1 MYREKNTFQQVTK
14 IRNEELG
21 MINTP
26 QDELKKILEAI
37 NARDEKNF
45 SEHVD
50 LKALMDIGYDEATD
64 VLADNCA
71 KFHKLYPHDLFFKFG
86 SRILRLYNDKF
97 RGVHLGL
104 IKKVIAS
111 YFDGSFKDAQSF
123 SKTPIKFLAAELN
136 TLLKAVRA
144 DFGEENILGDK
155 AFLNVKMVGDA
166 SSYGRM
172 IDTLNFVLEF
182 DKRGDEWRL
191 YKIKNVEELVPPILD
206 IAETYWPASWDLGIK
221 L

>member
-1 MYREKNTFQQVTK
+1 MNTPHDELEKILTA
-14 IRNEELG
+14 
-21 MINTP
+21 INT
-26 QDELKKILEAI
+26 
-37 NARDEKNF
+37 RDEKIF
-45 SEHVD
+45 SAHVD
-50 LKALMDIGYDEATD
+50 LKALMDIGYDETTD
-64 VLADNCA
+64 FLADNCA

-86 SRILRLYNDKF
+86 SRILRIYNDKF

-104 IKKVIAS
+104 ISKVIAA

-123 SKTPIKFLAAELN
+123 SKTPIKFLANELN
-136 TLLKAVRA
+136 NLLKAVRA
-144 DFGEENILGDK
+144 DFGEENISGDK
-155 AFLNVKMVGDA
+155 ATLAVKMVGDS

-182 DKRGDEWRL
+182 DKRGDDWRL
-191 YKIKNVEELVPPILD
+191 FKIKNVEELVPPILD